1 MHLFRIFQSF
11 AIGRNSNQKFIRG
24 GMELRKRLGC
34 LHAHYSNI
42 EYIDNSLS
50 PFNIELIHFVDP
62 ALMYRVTSDQNF
74 QESDAQNKVK
84 EQIEWIAQC
93 NVDAILI
100 TCTNYIAI
108 LQEDQL
114 SISVPII
121 KIDEPFFD
129 YICNIQQPQTILF
142 TNPATVEG
150 TVERLKQ
157 YANNHQKSLD
167 LEVIVINDT
176 FELIMQGLKEE
187 YNQEISKFLN
197 QIIKDDKKVISVA
210 QLSMVDASQQVENK
224 TSKAI
229 INPLST
235 LVSSIVNQLELEKKN
250 Q

>member
-1 MHLFRIFQSF
+1 
-11 AIGRNSNQKFIRG
+11 
-24 GMELRKRLGC
+24 MELRKRLGC

-93 NVDAILI
+93 KVDAILI

-108 LQEDQL
+108 LQEDRL